1 MQGGT
6 GVGAE
11 PRPSFR
17 VVLAKLSEHLSPGFL
32 TCQTRVIT
40 VLITGQ
46 PRGQAPGLSLSLS
59 LENIPE
65 ALDVVTVPSAGSHC
79 DL

>member
-1 MQGGT
+1 M
-6 GVGAE
+6 GAE

-46 PRGQAPGLSLSLS
+46 PRGQAPGLSL
-59 LENIPE
+59 ENIPE
-65 ALDVVTVPSAGSHC
+65 ALDVVTVRSAGSHC